1 MCLLGNDEAF
11 TNEGCNNEDSVPDNN
26 EDSVP
31 DNNEDSV
38 PASSWITS
46 CG

>member
-1 MCLLGNDEAF
+1 MRLNVLFEEE
-11 TNEGCNNEDSVPDNN
+11 NEGCNNEDSVPDNN

-38 PASSWITS
+38 AAIASS
-46 CG
+46 